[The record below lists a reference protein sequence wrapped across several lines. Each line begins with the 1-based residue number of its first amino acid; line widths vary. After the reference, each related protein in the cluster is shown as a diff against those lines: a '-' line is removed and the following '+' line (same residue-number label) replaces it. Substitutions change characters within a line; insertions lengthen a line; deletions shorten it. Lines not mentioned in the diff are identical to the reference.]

1 MKHLRQYIRQILVEK
16 YQLSPED
23 KERQEEITKDQ
34 HWGLA
39 ATYRRIYGLQN
50 EDEIEEDRSFLQQYQ
65 RDLQS
70 TKDGKALI
78 NGFRFGRFTVMH
90 SIEYSSIA
98 SVAGKKQGSIS
109 GFGKWLSTYGKNGND
124 VISCIAL
131 SSPPKSGLSGGSGNE
146 NYLQAIRKPGF
157 LLKGYPV
164 FVSRDDVHSQTLGS
178 LPKGL
183 VDHQKQSGVAKRP
196 NPAMAHAIYSRDF
209 QFAGEVLLD
218 NWTVYATYINL
229 SDSRYNNWR
238 AVSDA
243 IMPSLDN
250 ALPCYVYKGVE
261 FLTVISNEE
270 QLDDFNPGDY

>member
-1 MKHLRQYIRQILVEK
+1 MKRLRQYIRQILFEK
-16 YQLSPED
+16 YKLSPED

-34 HWGLA
+34 HRGIA
-39 ATYRRIYGLQN
+39 AINRRIYGLQN

-78 NGFRFGRFTVMH
+78 NGFRSGRFTVMH
-90 SIEYSSIA
+90 SIEYYSIA
-98 SVAGKKQGSIS
+98 SAAGKKQGSTS
-109 GFGKWLSTYGKNGND
+109 DFGKWLSTYGKNGND
-124 VISCIAL
+124 AISCIAL
-131 SSPPKSGLSGGSGNE
+131 PNPPKSGLSGGSGNE
-146 NYLQAIRKPGF
+146 NYLQVIRKPGF

-164 FVSRDDVHSQTLGS
+164 FVSHDDVQSQTLGS

-196 NPAMAHAIYSRDF
+196 NPAMARAIYSPDF

-229 SDSRYNNWR
+229 SSSRYNNWR

-243 IMPSLDN
+243 VMPSLDN
-250 ALPCYVYKGVE
+250 ALPCYIYKGVE

-270 QLDDFNPGDY
+270 QLDDFNLGDY

>member
-1 MKHLRQYIRQILVEK
+1 MKHLRQYIRQILLEK

-34 HWGLA
+34 PRGVA
-39 ATYRRIYGLQN
+39 ASLRRIYGLQN

-65 RDLQS
+65 RELQS
-70 TKDGKALI
+70 TEDGKALI
-78 NGFRFGRFTVMH
+78 KGFRSGKFTVMH

-109 GFGKWLSTYGKNGND
+109 GFGKWLSTYGKTGND
-124 VISCIAL
+124 VISCVAL

-164 FVSRDDVHSQTLGS
+164 FVSHNDVHSQTLGS

-183 VDHQKQSGVAKRP
+183 VDHQQQSGVAKRP
-196 NPAMAHAIYSRDF
+196 NPAMASAIYSPDF

-229 SDSRYNNWR
+229 SDSRYSNWR

-243 IMPSLDN
+243 ITPSLDN
-250 ALPCYVYKGVE
+250 GLPCYVYKGAE
-261 FLTVISNEE
+261 FLTVISNED